1 MGISEGISLVKG
13 NISFDSTSVIHVKG
27 KISFQVSWE
36 EFPSLGS
43 CNYFLAGN
51 NLIIPL
57 RPMGILEGI
66 SLVKGN
72 ISFDN
77 WLITDN
83 LTLDN

>member
-1 MGISEGISLVKG
+1 M
-13 NISFDSTSVIHVKG
+13 IHVQG

-57 RPMGILEGI
+57 RPMEILEGI

-77 WLITDN
+77 TSVIHMKGKISFQVSWD